1 MAIPKPNGSGLFVK
15 YDIALFSN
23 HLAELGPEPKQPPEN
38 ILHTT

>member
-1 MAIPKPNGSGLFVK
+1 LVK

-23 HLAELGPEPKQPPEN
+23 HLAELGPEPKQPTEK